1 MRRGGW
7 RLVAVLGAA
16 MAAGACGGSATPGP
30 TAAPTGLPAGTYST
44 KSFQPQLTF
53 TIPAGW
59 AINADSARYFELRPA
74 ISDLVGIYA
83 FRAPLPASQD
93 PACPSTAV
101 GGIGTTSTALSTWIR
116 GLPGL
121 DVAAPRLVTVGGLRG
136 VELDLQ
142 IAAGWTASCPYANGL
157 PTVALFVG
165 PDPDFRWTVA
175 GTERLRLDILDLPD
189 GTTVV
194 VDVDAFDGALMADLL
209 SAAQPIVRSMA
220 FKVG

>member
-1 MRRGGW
+1 MRGGW
-7 RLVAVLGAA
+7 RLVAAA
-16 MAAGACGGSATPGP
+16 WLILSAAGCGTAATPGP
-30 TAAPTGLPAGTYST
+30 TPGPTGLPAGTYAT
-44 KSFQPQLTF
+44 KTFQPQLTF

-59 AINADSARYFELRPA
+59 AINADAARYFELRPA

-83 FRAPLPASQD
+83 FRAPQPASQD
-93 PACPSTAV
+93 KACPSTPVSGVA
-101 GGIGTTSTALSTWIR
+101 TTSTALSTWIR

-136 VELDLQ
+136 VELDVQ

-175 GTERLRLDILDLPD
+175 GTERLRLDILDAPD

-194 VDVDAFDGALMADLL
+194 VDVDAFDGALMTDLL
-209 SAAQPIVRSMA
+209 AAAQPIVRSMA